1 MLNWCSQA
9 QFFSLEMLKANEVTS
24 LTSQNHHMNLLI
36 QNFFLSFLH
45 KLHAQVYPHSAL
57 FFFSQVAVST
67 NKEVDAHIP
76 NYPSLPPQLI
86 CQLHNMTM
94 HVRIAYLF

>member
-1 MLNWCSQA
+1 MCIFMFTWCSQA
-9 QFFSLEMLKANEVTS
+9 QFFSLEMLKVNEVTS
-24 LTSQNHHMNLLI
+24 L
-36 QNFFLSFLH
+36 
-45 KLHAQVYPHSAL
+45 A
-57 FFFSQVAVST
+57 QVAVST

-76 NYPSLPPQLI
+76 NYTSLPPQLI